1 MDKEIETIITTWKDR
16 REEEDVDPGL
26 LAKEV
31 ERLESK
37 FSKFN
42 VPMEGYIPE
51 EKEDGVC
58 AFLYCQLN
66 SCSSKEIRESKVAE
80 IMFLKRKYDIDVVG
94 MNENRL

>member
-1 MDKEIETIITTWKDR
+1 MWTLVYLLKRWSDWNQNFQNSMYQWK
-16 REEEDVDPGL
+16 
-26 LAKEV
+26 
-31 ERLESK
+31 
-37 FSKFN
+37 
-42 VPMEGYIPE
+42 GYIPE